1 MPVGCPPK
9 TRVLGVAV
17 TGSAGGTGRALRS
30 QLLLQDY
37 NLDLRAVLMGK
48 YVGMLHN
55 YMQCLWIN
63 VCRDVHKHPPWVQL
77 ESAGT
82 LQAACVLLLA

>member
-1 MPVGCPPK
+1 
-9 TRVLGVAV
+9 VLGVL
-17 TGSAGGTGRALRS
+17 GGRLRLLDALLPGARSTGRALRS

-37 NLDLRAVLMGK
+37 KLDLRAVLMGK
-48 YVGMLHN
+48 YAGMHDN

-82 LQAACVLLLA
+82 LRAACVLLLA